1 MEFPTV
7 INWIRFKGCWLVVLM
22 FIQILIDHS
31 VRNSGQADQ
40 TPHSVK
46 SDLVLHCLPM
56 SHKRTLGLYGL
67 KQGNGEKATLTVRFV
82 TATK

>member
-7 INWIRFKGCWLVVLM
+7 ISLIRFKGCWLVVLM

-46 SDLVLHCLPM
+46 SDLVLNCLLF
-56 SHKRTLGLYGL
+56 HKRTLGLYGL
-67 KQGNGEKATLTVRFV
+67 KQGNGEKKTSLTVRFV